1 MKPNN
6 MSTLFY
12 ELLALFI
19 CIITARTRGA
29 AISIRTANYIV
40 VKSTKKS
47 ERLKWDDAQEY
58 CKHEYKTNLAT
69 IINQQDAIEIHNIM
83 VSQGIQIQYAHV
95 GIKRPAEDTCRLTT
109 GCDWSL
115 CYSSLIF
122 EHNNPQ
128 QLQGIT
134 NKKKKTYYG
143 RIFRSLRYGSFVRVV
158 PEPDRKIHFVCNNP
172 DGKYGTVDDTCKT
185 FNYSIHNTTPIQ

>member
-40 VKSTKKS
+40 VKGRKSS
-47 ERLKWDDAQEY
+47 ERLKWDDAQLY
-58 CKHEYKTNLAT
+58 CKREYETNLAT
-69 IINQQDAIEIHNIM
+69 IINQQDAIEINNIM
-83 VSQGIQIQYAHV
+83 VSQRIQYGAHV
-95 GIKRPAEDTCRLTT
+95 GIKVPAEDTCGFTT

-134 NKKKKTYYG
+134 NKKTYYG
-143 RIFRSLRYGSFVRVV
+143 RIFGSAIIKKLR
-158 PEPDRKIHFVCNNP
+158 
-172 DGKYGTVDDTCKT
+172 
-185 FNYSIHNTTPIQ
+185 